1 MNYGKIP
8 LLPAGTKTLGNQVKQ
23 KRIRSPMKNEVI
35 DAIVSPEGRLDVLSR
50 AEVNKLLDT
59 SQGGL
64 YRTFRNCSLA
74 VLNCG
79 STMDDGKELLERYPS
94 FSIRVIQEQRGIKL
108 ELKDAPASA
117 FVDGKM
123 ITGIKEH
130 LFAVLRDIIYVS
142 DEIYDTPRFDLNSS
156 YGITNA
162 VFHILR
168 NANILRPRINP
179 NLVVCWGGHSI
190 SRKEYD
196 YTKQVGH
203 EMGLRGLDICTGC
216 GPGAMKGPMKG
227 AAIGHAKQRI
237 KHGQYLGISEPG
249 IIAAESP
256 NPIVNDLVILPDIE
270 KRLEAFVRAGHG
282 IVVFPGGAGTAEEIL
297 YLLGILLHPDNMD
310 MPFPLIFTGP
320 ESAAD
325 YFDQIDRFIEGT
337 LGKVARQ
344 RYRIIVDDPARVAI
358 EMLAGIKEVREF
370 RKQTGDAYYF
380 NWQLKIDKVFQMPF
394 ISTHDNMKNLALH
407 LNQETHLLAAHLR
420 RAFSGI
426 VAGNVKDEGIRA
438 IEQFGHFEIQGDAGI
453 MQLMDSLLAS
463 FVAQHRM
470 KLPGKKYVPC
480 YRIIQNAEPVI

>member
-1 MNYGKIP
+1 
-8 LLPAGTKTLGNQVKQ
+8 
-23 KRIRSPMKNEVI
+23 MKHEVV

-50 AEVNKLLDT
+50 TEVNKLLDT

-64 YRTFRNCSLA
+64 YKIFRNCSLA

-79 STMDDGKELLERYPS
+79 NTMDDGKELLERYPS
-94 FSIRVIQEQRGIKL
+94 FSIRVVQEQRGIKL
-108 ELKDAPASA
+108 ELKNAPARA

-123 ITGIKEH
+123 IKGIKEH
-130 LFAVLRDIIYVS
+130 LFAVLRDIIFVS
-142 DEIYDTPRFDLNSS
+142 DEIYDNPKFDLNSS
-156 YGITNA
+156 HGISNA

-168 NANILRPRINP
+168 NANILRPNTNP

-196 YTKQVGH
+196 YTKLVGH

-237 KHGQYLGISEPG
+237 KQGQYLGISEPG

-270 KRLEAFVRAGHG
+270 KRLEAFVRTGHG

-297 YLLGILLHPDNMD
+297 YLLGILLHPNNVD

-320 ESAAD
+320 ESASA
-325 YFDQIDRFIEGT
+325 YFDEIDRFIDGT
-337 LGKVARQ
+337 LGHRARG
-344 RYRIIVDDPARVAI
+344 RYKIIIDDPARVAI
-358 EMLAGIKEVREF
+358 EMLAGIKAVREF
-370 RKQTGDAYYF
+370 RKETGDAYYF
-380 NWQLKIDKVFQMPF
+380 NWQLKIDRVFQTPF
-394 ISTHDNMKNLALH
+394 IPTHDNMRNLALH
-407 LNQETHLLAAHLR
+407 KNQDTHLLAANLR

-438 IEQFGHFEIQGDAGI
+438 IEQHGHFEIHGDSGI
-453 MQLMDSLLAS
+453 MELMDSLLTS
-463 FVAQHRM
+463 FVLQHRM

-480 YRIIQNAEPVI
+480 YRICQGLEQAV